1 MQNTSLETLIDHF
14 NLIYNGHKMDASE
27 YTTQRLS
34 FDDTAFDVRTLD
46 YRNGETT
53 SIRSNY
59 INEIE
64 PNL

>member
-1 MQNTSLETLIDHF
+1 
-14 NLIYNGHKMDASE
+14 MDASE